1 MKLLNFLSITLNDAR
16 LAYEYGVYVFFLG
29 ENFPNNFNLL
39 EEVPEIN
46 DG

>member
-1 MKLLNFLSITLNDAR
+1 MNMGFM
-16 LAYEYGVYVFFLG
+16 YFFLG
-29 ENFPNNFNLL
+29 ENFPNNVNLL